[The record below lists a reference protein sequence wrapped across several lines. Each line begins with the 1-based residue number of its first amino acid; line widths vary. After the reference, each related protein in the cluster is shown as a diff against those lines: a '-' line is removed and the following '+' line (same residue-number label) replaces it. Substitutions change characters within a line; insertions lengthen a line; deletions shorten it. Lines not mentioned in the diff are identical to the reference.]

1 MKKIISLI
9 IVCFML
15 VTFIPSVAAVDLSWQ
30 DAFRTVIESSAST
43 EFMLMDVSNNGIPE
57 LFCSGDKGVK
67 VYYYEEQGAVLA
79 SDDRDIPYDFVTKL
93 VSIRDTKTDDERYMG
108 QIVRGDKLITFKM
121 SFSACVP
128 TLEVIA
134 EENLETGEGFFKGSG
149 STLEPCDNAAE
160 LVTAY
165 LENYAVEY
173 ILKTQIR
180 ADDVYKYGKKQ
191 VTEEMFSRY
200 AVLSGFSDDTPLF
213 SAQQR
218 EDIKKNVGKGKF
230 SAFSKLSMLS
240 DNVVFV
246 EYFADDAE
254 ASEYA
259 FPYNRKFALLS
270 DEFEVIKSYD
280 SEWELDAEYL
290 SSLLSDENQ
299 PSNFNPDY
307 NKAETFRGIDDYVSY
322 FSALLSDGQQINEN
336 GKKDIAA
343 FLEYTV
349 NRCSRSEIK
358 SNNNVFTV
366 KKSVTSI
373 IARNASDGMDRL
385 RAICDSKGVAL
396 LRAAKTVPEL
406 VCKGADLTK
415 PVRIEF
421 DKGVAASISDASG
434 LRIMLDDKHGIYVN
448 SAELSVLESEVDIFA
463 IEYKKTEKDYSIVF
477 TGKDNR
483 EISSISMPVWV
494 IVPAKSDF
502 SSVSATFDGGTEN
515 RGGRY
520 DDLYKTIEFSVTRSG
535 NYQVV
540 EEDVTINDMEDV
552 SISANQAIRFLVS
565 KGIMEVDRSNNFYP
579 EAEFSRYDFTKA
591 LVNMFYTENKDA
603 KCSYPDVLPDN
614 EYYKYIATA
623 EAMDITKPV
632 ADGTFSGDMP
642 TTNEYML
649 LLCGKILAE
658 KKGYKFPDNYVEHLA
673 FSDKSD
679 ITPGAMPYVA
689 VAVQCGLAQN
699 AGKFMPAKAVTREE
713 GAYILYKT
721 FSLLYDTSP
730 VTTSF
735 SAMADNG
742 SASDVTTDLGA
753 LPRLAICVL
762 FTVVCALGIFLLW
775 KLNNRKKEENEEKEE
790 PKTSEE

>member
-1 MKKIISLI
+1 MKRIVSLFI
-9 IVCFML
+9 LCCML
-15 VTFIPSVAAVDLSWQ
+15 STFIPSVFAADLSWQ
-30 DAFRTVIESSAST
+30 EAFRAVIESSPSR
-43 EFMLMDVSNNGIPE
+43 EYLLMDVSHNGIPE

-67 VYYYEEQGAVLA
+67 VYYYDEQGAVLA
-79 SDDRDIPYDFVTKL
+79 SDDSEIPYDFVTKL

-134 EENLETGEGFFKGSG
+134 EENLKTGEGYFKGSG
-149 STLEPCDNAAE
+149 EKLEPCDNITE
-160 LVTAY
+160 QVTAY

-173 ILKTQIR
+173 VLKTQIR
-180 ADDVYKYGKKQ
+180 EEDVYTLGKKNAMNA
-191 VTEEMFSRY
+191 MFDRF

-230 SAFSKLSMLS
+230 SAFSKISMLS
-240 DNVVFV
+240 DNVIFV
-246 EYFADDAE
+246 EYFADDSE
-254 ASEYA
+254 AKEYA
-259 FPYNRKFALLS
+259 FPYNRRFALLS
-270 DEFEVIKSYD
+270 DELKVIKLYD

-290 SSLLSDENQ
+290 SSQLSVENQ

-307 NKAETFRGIDDYVSY
+307 NRTKTFRGIDDYVSY
-322 FSALLSDGQQINEN
+322 FSALLSDTQSVNEN
-336 GKKDIAA
+336 GKKDIAS

-358 SNNNVFTV
+358 SDSNVFTV

-373 IARNASDGMDRL
+373 IARNASDGMARL

-406 VCKGADLTK
+406 VCKGADLSK
-415 PVRIEF
+415 PIRIEF
-421 DKGVAASISDASG
+421 DKGVAESIKNASG

-448 SAELSVLESEVDIFA
+448 SAELSVLESEVDIFT
-463 IEYKKTEKDYSIVF
+463 IEYTKTEKDYSIVF
-477 TGKDNR
+477 TGKDNQ
-483 EISSISMPVWV
+483 EIVSVSMPVWI

-502 SSVSATFDGGTEN
+502 SSVFATFDGGTEN

-540 EEDVTINDMEDV
+540 EEDVTINDMYDV

-579 EAEFSRYDFTKA
+579 EKDFSRYEFTKA

-623 EAMDITKPV
+623 EAMDMTKPV
-632 ADGTFSGDMP
+632 ADGTFSGDVAV
-642 TTNEYML
+642 TNEYML
-649 LLCGKILAE
+649 YLCGKILAE

-679 ITPGAMPYVA
+679 ITPGSMPYVA

-699 AGKFMPAKAVTREE
+699 AGKFMPQKAVTREE

-735 SAMADNG
+735 SAMAD
-742 SASDVTTDLGA
+742 SDTDARSLADFGV
-753 LPRLAICVL
+753 LPRMLICVL
-762 FTVVCALGIFLLW
+762 FTGVSALGIFLLW
-775 KLNNRKKEENEEKEE
+775 KINNRKKEENEEE
-790 PKTSEE
+790 PKE